1 MSNDITR
8 RLWKREREKVKK
20 DGGTEEKAGGGEAI
34 LFGKLNISEKA
45 RLKNMPYNSSIVG
58 FYYGICSC
66 NNDLTILQ
74 HRSFRYLIFFPQKAC
89 FLVVYCNAK
98 D

>member
-1 MSNDITR
+1 M
-8 RLWKREREKVKK
+8 KK

-66 NNDLTILQ
+66 NNDLTVLQ
-74 HRSFRYLIFFPQKAC
+74 HRSFRYLIFFPQKVC